1 MIKKFNDVKI
11 KNLKHLVE
19 LMRDNKEEYF
29 IFEYAGASYE
39 TYVFDREEF
48 LAATEEVLDDNGI
61 RRQGT
66 PELLKVWNE
75 KPSE

>member
-1 MIKKFNDVKI
+1 
-11 KNLKHLVE
+11 
-19 LMRDNKEEYF
+19 MRDSQQEYF
-29 IFEYAGASYE
+29 VFEFVGEIYE

-66 PELLKVWNE
+66 PELLKIFNGE
-75 KPSE
+75 SSE